1 MRLVVQVLGVVLGV
15 FFLLGIMATVGV
27 FLAFL
32 VYLYPAFPWALR
44 LLMVAEAAYV
54 ACILVASV
62 GWLISSDVRRD
73 HRWMLLACSTMFVV
87 IWMYNGLMLHLAGS
101 WGIELDSFSSWVLG
115 FEQASI
121 DWTLGIV
128 GMAFGYAAGFFRALI
143 DALGGGDLRLPDI
156 PSLPD
161 VPPVDVAGPTAP
173 PLGDANLGPVMSWAV
188 DSVWSLI
195 LGVISGGICLLLF
208 RRGA

>member
-1 MRLVVQVLGVVLGV
+1 VL
-15 FFLLGIMATVGV
+15 
-27 FLAFL
+27 LAFL

-54 ACILVASV
+54 ACILLASG
-62 GWLISSDVRRD
+62 GWLISPGVRRD
-73 HRWMLLACSTMFVV
+73 QRWLLLACSTMFVV

-101 WGIELDSFSSWVLG
+101 WGIELDPFSSWVLG
-115 FEQASI
+115 FEQALI

-128 GMAFGYAAGFFRALI
+128 GVAFGYAAGFFGALI

-161 VPPVDVAGPTAP
+161 VSPVDVAGPTAP
-173 PLGDANLGPVMSWAV
+173 TLGSEDLGPVMSWAV

-195 LGVISGGICLLLF
+195 LGVISGGICYLLF
-208 RRGA
+208 RRRA